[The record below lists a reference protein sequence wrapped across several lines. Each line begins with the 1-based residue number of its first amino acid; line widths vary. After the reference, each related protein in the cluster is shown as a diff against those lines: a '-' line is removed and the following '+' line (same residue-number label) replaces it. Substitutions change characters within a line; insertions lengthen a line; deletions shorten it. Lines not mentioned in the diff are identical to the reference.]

1 MTLDVAPAGAAW
13 TKGDTITGAT
23 SGKTCEVVE
32 MITALTYLVKSR
44 SGTFTLGEVLSNG
57 TSSADQGA
65 ANPVFAESD
74 LFREECLRKAT
85 EYMIQTYRDRWQGYR
100 TYPLVQALD
109 WPRNGVVVDWAG
121 VDSDEVPTEVKRAC
135 AELALKVMSA
145 ELSPDLT
152 RGIVREKIGPLETE
166 YDKASPER
174 TRYSAIEAMLRPFLR
189 PGGGI
194 SMGLIR
200 A

>member
-1 MTLDVAPAGAAW
+1 
-13 TKGDTITGAT
+13 
-23 SGKTCEVVE
+23 
-32 MITALTYLVKSR
+32 
-44 SGTFTLGEVLSNG
+44 
-57 TSSADQGA
+57 
-65 ANPVFAESD
+65 
-74 LFREECLRKAT
+74 
-85 EYMIQTYRDRWQGYR
+85 
-100 TYPLVQALD
+100 
-109 WPRNGVVVDWAG
+109 
-121 VDSDEVPTEVKRAC
+121 VDSWQIDDNIIPEIVKRAC